1 MCKNSGSIQQD
12 NAVVDANTGRYS
24 MNQCNGIIVLSKR
37 SKKGCYIM
45 ELTLK

>member
-12 NAVVDANTGRYS
+12 NAVVDAKTGRY
-24 MNQCNGIIVLSKR
+24 NGIIVLSKR